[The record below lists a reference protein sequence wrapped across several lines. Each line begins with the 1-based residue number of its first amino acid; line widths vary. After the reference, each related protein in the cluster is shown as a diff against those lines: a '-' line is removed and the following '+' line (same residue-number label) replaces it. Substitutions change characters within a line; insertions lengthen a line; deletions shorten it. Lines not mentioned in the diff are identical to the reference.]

1 MDMGYLMDTNP
12 KTQYGLAKP
21 SLSKVPP
28 LPLLAVGQVMSIG
41 AAKYGPMNW
50 RKDPVSAS
58 TYYDAAMRH
67 LMAWW
72 DGQTNDPETGLP
84 HLAHAA
90 ANLCILLDAD
100 SGPWLQDDRP
110 LAGYTN
116 EFISDNTK
124 ELPFHEQ

>member
-1 MDMGYLMDTNP
+1 MDSNP

-21 SLSKVPP
+21 GLSKVPP
-28 LPLLAVGQVMSIG
+28 LPLLAIGQVMAVG
-41 AAKYGPMNW
+41 ASKYGPVNW
-50 RKDPVSAS
+50 RKNPVSSS

-72 DGQTNDPETGLP
+72 DGQDLDLETGIS

-100 SGPWLQDDRP
+100 SGPWLLDDRP
-110 LAGYTN
+110 PTGFIN
-116 EFISDNTK
+116 EYISDNTK
-124 ELPFHEQ
+124 TVNG

>member
-1 MDMGYLMDTNP
+1 MDGNP

-28 LPLLAVGQVMSIG
+28 LPLLAIGQVMMNG

-50 RKDPVSAS
+50 RKDPVSSS
-58 TYYDAAMRH
+58 TYYDQH
-67 LMAWW
+67 
-72 DGQTNDPETGLP
+72 NDPETGLP

-90 ANLCILLDAD
+90 ANLCILMDAD

-110 LAGYTN
+110 IAGYTN

-124 ELPFHEQ
+124 KANTHGD

>member
-1 MDMGYLMDTNP
+1 VDTNP

-21 SLSKVPP
+21 GLSNVPP
-28 LPLLAVGQVMSIG
+28 LPLFAIGQVMADG

-72 DGQTNDPETGLP
+72 DGQDLDPTTGLS
-84 HLAHAA
+84 HLAHVA
-90 ANLCILLDAD
+90 ANMCILLDAD
-100 SGPWLQDDRP
+100 SGPWLLDDRP
-110 LAGYTN
+110 IAGYVN
-116 EFISDNTK
+116 EYISDNTR
-124 ELPFHEQ
+124 ELKGTASS

>member
-1 MDMGYLMDTNP
+1 MDGNP

-28 LPLLAVGQVMSIG
+28 LPLLAIGQVMMNG
-41 AAKYGPMNW
+41 AHKYGP
-50 RKDPVSAS
+50 
-58 TYYDAAMRH
+58 H
-67 LMAWW
+67 
-72 DGQTNDPETGLP
+72 NDPETGLP

-90 ANLCILLDAD
+90 ANLCILMDAD

-110 LAGYTN
+110 IAGYTN

-124 ELPFHEQ
+124 KANTHGD

>member
-1 MDMGYLMDTNP
+1 MDTNP

-21 SLSKVPP
+21 GLSNVPP
-28 LPLLAVGQVMSIG
+28 LPLFAIGQVMADG

-72 DGQTNDPETGLP
+72 DGQDLDPMTGLS
-84 HLAHAA
+84 HLAHVA
-90 ANLCILLDAD
+90 ANMCILLDAD

-110 LAGYTN
+110 LAGFAN
-116 EFISDNTK
+116 EYISDNTR
-124 ELPFHEQ
+124 ELPVHDK

>member
-1 MDMGYLMDTNP
+1 MDANP

-21 SLSKVPP
+21 GLSKVPP
-28 LPLLAVGQVMSIG
+28 LPLFAIGQVMADG

-50 RKDPVSAS
+50 RKDPVSSS

-72 DGQTNDPETGLP
+72 DGQDLDPMTGLS
-84 HLAHAA
+84 HLAHVA
-90 ANLCILLDAD
+90 ANMCILLDAD

-110 LAGYTN
+110 LAGFAN
-116 EFISDNTK
+116 EYISDNTR
-124 ELPFHEQ
+124 ELPVHDK

>member
-1 MDMGYLMDTNP
+1 MDTNP

-21 SLSKVPP
+21 GLSSVPP
-28 LPLLAVGQVMSIG
+28 LPLFAIGQVMADG
-41 AAKYGPMNW
+41 AAKYGSMNW

-72 DGQTNDPETGLP
+72 DGQDLDPMTGLS
-84 HLAHAA
+84 HLAHVA
-90 ANLCILLDAD
+90 ANMCILLDAD

-110 LAGYTN
+110 LAGFAN
-116 EFISDNTK
+116 EYISDNTR
-124 ELPFHEQ
+124 ELKGTASS